1 MTLRSIPRLV
11 STDGGLRHTF
21 CAGSEPRATPEMSTY
36 DASTHENSRIATE
49 TLAFA
54 SSTIVVST
62 TAAGRFAE
70 IDHDTRGTEFAGP
83 LTDAT
88 IAALREVADE

>member
-1 MTLRSIPRLV
+1 
-11 STDGGLRHTF
+11 
-21 CAGSEPRATPEMSTY
+21 MSTH
-36 DASTHENSRIATE
+36 DAPSLENSRIATE
-49 TLAFA
+49 TFEFA
-54 SSTIVVST
+54 NSTITVST

-88 IAALREVADE
+88 VAALREVADE

>member
-1 MTLRSIPRLV
+1 
-11 STDGGLRHTF
+11 
-21 CAGSEPRATPEMSTY
+21 MSTY
-36 DASTHENSRIATE
+36 DALPTDDSRIATE
-49 TLAFA
+49 TFDLAN
-54 SSTIVVST
+54 STVIVST

-88 IAALREVADE
+88 IAALREVSE

>member
-1 MTLRSIPRLV
+1 
-11 STDGGLRHTF
+11 
-21 CAGSEPRATPEMSTY
+21 MSTY
-36 DASTHENSRIATE
+36 DALSDETSRIASE
-49 TLAFA
+49 TFDLAN
-54 SSTIVVST
+54 STITVST

-88 IAALREVADE
+88 IAALREVSE